1 MSGSTSYH
9 AGFAAEEIVADH
21 YWRNGRSVLARR
33 WRGKGGELDL
43 ITRDGDDIVFVEVKK
58 SSSFA
63 KAASSLGKRQMAR
76 LCRGASEFVATL
88 PKGQLTPIRFDVAV
102 VNGIGA
108 VEIIENAFMEA

>member
-63 KAASSLGKRQMAR
+63 KAGFAMYR
-76 LCRGASEFVATL
+76 
-88 PKGQLTPIRFDVAV
+88 
-102 VNGIGA
+102 
-108 VEIIENAFMEA
+108 